1 MMEKPRAA
9 AIRLYELGYLHGIT
23 VEYRPTGDDTATSFV
38 TIKGSNGTAQGL
50 LKTYEEFLELKFD
63 HNAIARLAPRFKN
76 QKSWRSS
83 IV

>member
-1 MMEKPRAA
+1 MEKPRAA

-50 LKTYEEFLELKFD
+50 LKTYEEFLESKELAEFNRLKAKFS
-63 HNAIARLAPRFKN
+63 KGE
-76 QKSWRSS
+76 
-83 IV
+83 